1 MKLLRL
7 TCFALPLIVIVAGC
21 NRPSAS
27 EAKAPPP
34 AHVKTVKEES
44 LSTLTLTPE
53 AEQRLGI
60 EVAPVEKR
68 RMQRTRTLPGEVI
81 LPLAGTNGV
90 QSVYSLLPGM
100 TPTELIRVAEL
111 QGDADALVLT
121 ARVQL
126 DAAKVT
132 LERATTLLTNKAGSA
147 RAVDDARAQV
157 ALTDANLK
165 AAENRRQLL
174 GAPVFDAAR
183 QDVLWVRTPIYVAD
197 VKRVLADQPAQIG
210 SLADSPGSAGIA
222 ARPVAAPFS
231 STPGAA
237 TVDLFYEVRNTND
250 FPRPGQKVS
259 VTLRLSDAEESL
271 AVPWSAVIHDAYGGT
286 WVYEQVAPLTYAR
299 RRVVLHHVL
308 DGFAAIEAGPPL
320 GAKVVTTSVPEL
332 FGTEMGFA
340 K

>member
-1 MKLLRL
+1 MKHLHFTL
-7 TCFALPLIVIVAGC
+7 FALASLVVTGC

-34 AHVKTVKEES
+34 AQVKTVKEES

-60 EVAPVEKR
+60 ELAPVEKR
-68 RMQRTRTLPGEVI
+68 KMQRTRTLPGEVI
-81 LPLAGTNGV
+81 LSLAGTNG
-90 QSVYSLLPGM
+90 QSVYSLLPAM

-111 QGDADALVLT
+111 QADADALALT

-132 LERATTLLTNKAGSA
+132 LTRAETLLTNKAGSA
-147 RAVDDARAQV
+147 RAVDDARAQG
-157 ALTDANLK
+157 ALAEANVK
-165 AAENRRQLL
+165 AAENRRRLL

-183 QDVLWVRTPIYVAD
+183 QDVFWIRTPIYVAD
-197 VKRVLADQPAQIG
+197 VRRVLADQPAQIG
-210 SLADSPGSAGIA
+210 TLADSPGNGGIS
-222 ARPVAAPFS
+222 ARPVAAPFL

-237 TVDLFYEVRNTND
+237 TVDLFYEVRNTNS
-250 FPRPGQKVS
+250 FLRPGQKVS
-259 VTLRLSDAEESL
+259 VTLRLADAEETL

-308 DGFAAIEAGPPL
+308 DGFAAIEAGPPE
-320 GAKVVTTSVPEL
+320 GAKIVTTSVTEL